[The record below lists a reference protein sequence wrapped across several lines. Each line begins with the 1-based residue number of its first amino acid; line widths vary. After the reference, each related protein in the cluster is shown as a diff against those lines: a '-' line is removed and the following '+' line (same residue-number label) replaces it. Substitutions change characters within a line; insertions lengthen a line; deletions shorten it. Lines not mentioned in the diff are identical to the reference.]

1 MAGAAGFEPAVPGLG
16 GQCIIQAMLHA
27 RLPQSLPLKKSSEE
41 NRPFGPLSS
50 DAMKHHGPHAHT
62 WKAPCLPYLL
72 PMERRVG
79 SEQRTSEPYQG

>member
-41 NRPFGPLSS
+41 KRPFGPLSS
-50 DAMKHHGPHAHT
+50 DAMKHHVPHAHT
-62 WKAPCLPYLL
+62 WKVRCPPYLL
-72 PMERRVG
+72 PMGKRVG
-79 SEQRTSEPYQG
+79 SEQRMSEPYQG

>member
-41 NRPFGPLSS
+41 KQPFGPLSS
-50 DAMKHHGPHAHT
+50 DAMKHHVPHAHA
-62 WKAPCLPYLL
+62 WKARFLPYLL
-72 PMERRVG
+72 PTERRVG
-79 SEQRTSEPYQG
+79 SEQRMSEPYQG

>member
-41 NRPFGPLSS
+41 KRPFGPLLS
-50 DAMKHHGPHAHT
+50 DAMKHHGLHAHT
-62 WKAPCLPYLL
+62 WKILFLPCLLH
-72 PMERRVG
+72 MERRVG
-79 SEQRTSEPYQG
+79 SVQRMSEPYQG